1 MTEHFQHRAESVSR
15 LPFGRTC
22 GYQLCVLHSVSR
34 AAAAILNST
43 TMTQSQTER
52 RIRELRTAI
61 RHHNYLYH
69 VKDRPEVSD
78 SVYDRLFAELK
89 ELEAQHPEL
98 ATADSPTQ
106 IVPGAPLDQF
116 PKIEHLAPML
126 SLDSDQS
133 DEVLRRFDARVRRV
147 LGNVTYV
154 VEPKLDGASVELVYE
169 GGVLVRAST
178 RGDGSV
184 GEGITDNVRTID
196 AVPLRLKGRGA
207 KLPGSLS
214 VRGEIIM
221 RIDGFEQLNEQ
232 LMAEGKSPFANP
244 RNAAAGALRQ
254 LDPEVT
260 ASRPL
265 DIYVYDILSAADLR
279 IAKQWDVLAAM
290 SEWGLRVNDLPRR
303 IESVDEVIEYHRD
316 LQERRDDL
324 EYEIDGVVVKLDDI
338 ASRDELGVTSH
349 HPRWAFAFKFP
360 PRKETTR
367 ILKIVPSVGRT
378 GVVTPGGIMRPV
390 ELGGVTV
397 SRANLHNREEV
408 ARKDIREGDLV
419 RVQRAGDVI
428 PQIVERVPEP
438 GRKRAAPYQMPTRC
452 PSCGADLFQRG
463 PFTVCPNQFG
473 CPAQLAG
480 RLEHFASKEA
490 LDIAGLGEET
500 AKLFVA
506 EGVVR
511 SLPDLFDIESAD
523 LMRLEGFAAK
533 SADSLVAAIERASK
547 VELRRFLYG
556 LGIPEVGVTVAK
568 DLAKHFG
575 SVARLRIATNEDL
588 QAVAGV
594 GPRMAEQVVAF
605 FGDERNARNLDG
617 LLDGKLNVME
627 SSGSAGGVLAGTK
640 WVFTGELN
648 TLSRREAK
656 DLVESLGG
664 RVTSSVSKA
673 TAYVVVGSEP
683 GSKYDKA
690 VRLGVR
696 TLTENEFMEFL
707 REQGVTV

>member
-1 MTEHFQHRAESVSR
+1 
-15 LPFGRTC
+15 
-22 GYQLCVLHSVSR
+22 
-34 AAAAILNST
+34 
-43 TMTQSQTER
+43 MTQSQTER

-78 SVYDRLFAELK
+78 SVYDRLFSELK
-89 ELEAQHPEL
+89 ELETQNPEL
-98 ATADSPTQ
+98 VTADSPTQ
-106 IVPGAPLDQF
+106 SVPGALLDQF
-116 PKIEHLAPML
+116 SKIEHLAPML

-133 DEVLRRFDARVRRV
+133 DEALRRFDTRVRQV
-147 LGNVTYV
+147 LENVAYV

-169 GGVLVRAST
+169 DGVLVRAST

-196 AVPLRLKGRGA
+196 AVPLRLMGRGA
-207 KLPGSLS
+207 SLPSPLS

-221 RIDGFEQLNEQ
+221 RVDAFEQLNEQ
-232 LMAEGKSPFANP
+232 LMAQGKPPFANP

-254 LDPEVT
+254 LDPLVT

-265 DIYVYDILSAADLR
+265 DIYVYDILSAPDLK
-279 IAKQWDVLAAM
+279 IAKQWDALAAM
-290 SEWGLRVNDLPRR
+290 AKWGLRVNDLPRR
-303 IESVDEVIEYHRD
+303 MESVDEVIEYHRD

-324 EYEIDGVVVKLDDI
+324 EYEIDGVVVKLDDL
-338 ASRDELGVTSH
+338 ASRDELGATSH
-349 HPRWAFAFKFP
+349 HPKWAFAFKFP
-360 PRKETTR
+360 PRKEITR
-367 ILKIVPSVGRT
+367 LLKIVPSVGRT

-438 GRKRAAPYQMPTRC
+438 GRRRAKPYQMPTRC
-452 PSCGADLFQRG
+452 PSCGTDLFQRG

-490 LDIAGLGEET
+490 LDIDGLGEET

-506 EGVVR
+506 AGVVR

-533 SADSLVAAIERASK
+533 SAESLVRAIERAAK
-547 VELRRFLYG
+547 VELHRFLYG

-568 DLAKHFG
+568 DVSKHFG
-575 SVARLRIATNEDL
+575 SVSRLRVATMEDL
-588 QAVAGV
+588 QVVAGV

-605 FGDERNARNLDG
+605 FGDERNAQILDG

-627 SSGSAGGVLAGTK
+627 SSGSAGGVLAGTR
-640 WVFTGELN
+640 WVFTGELKA
-648 TLSRREAK
+648 LSRREAK
-656 DLVESLGG
+656 NLVESLGG

-690 VRLGVR
+690 VDLGIA
-696 TLTENEFMEFL
+696 TLTENEFVEFL
-707 REQGVTV
+707 RERGVTV